1 MKKANMFEQFINEN
15 IDAAY
20 RFAFTYAKNKEDAE
34 DILNESVV
42 KALRSLH
49 TLKDPAK
56 IKSWFYTIIARTALN
71 HIKNRQKIV
80 YLEDDAME
88 HLEPLTDDY
97 SHISFEELME
107 SLDPKYRQI
116 LVLRFLEDMTISEVA
131 QILELNENT
140 VKSRLYRALER
151 LKLEIQEV

>member
-1 MKKANMFEQFINEN
+1 MNKANMFEQFINEN
-15 IDAAY
+15 VDAAY
-20 RFAFTYAKNKEDAE
+20 RFAYTYVKNKEDAE

-42 KALRSLH
+42 KALRSINS
-49 TLKDPAK
+49 LKDTGK
-56 IKSWFYTIIARTALN
+56 MKSWFYTIIARTALS
-71 HIKNRQKIV
+71 HIKDRQKII
-80 YLEDDAME
+80 YLEDGAME

-97 SHISFEELME
+97 SHISFEEMMDH
-107 SLDPKYRQI
+107 LDPKHRPI

>member
-1 MKKANMFEQFINEN
+1 MKKSNMFEIFMNEN

-20 RFAFTYAKNKEDAE
+20 RFAFTYVKKKEDAE

-49 TLKDPAK
+49 TLKDTTK
-56 IKSWFYTIIARTALN
+56 MKSWFYTIIARTALN
-71 HIKNRQKIV
+71 HLKSQQKIV
-80 YLEDDAME
+80 YMEDEAIEHMEPITDDYSDINFWELME
-88 HLEPLTDDY
+88 HLEP
-97 SHISFEELME
+97 
-107 SLDPKYRQI
+107 KYKTI
-116 LVLRFLEDMTISEVA
+116 LVLRFFEDMTISEVA

-140 VKSRLYRALER
+140 AKSRLYRALEK